1 MSRPLIDRSPD
12 LKRLRD
18 EGYDIQIIHGYVVL
32 RDVPYLNAQHEI
44 KRGILISSLAMAND
58 VTVRPDTHVAM
69 FAGDYPC
76 HADGKPIERIRNGD
90 INTQIGESIVAKYT
104 FSAKPKPK
112 ESYDNYYDKLST
124 YADILSGP
132 AQTLDANITAKTF
145 PVVRED
151 SLDSIFKYVDT
162 ASSRAEITAISSKLT
177 LGKIA
182 ILGLGGTGSYVL
194 DLVAKTPVREIHLFD
209 GDTFLQHNAF
219 RAPGA
224 ASGDELAEKLSKVA
238 YFERIYSR
246 MRRGIVV
253 HPEYASPENLHVL
266 ADADFVFLCME
277 GNAKKAIVRKL
288 EDLNLAFIDVGMG
301 VYLADQSLGG
311 VLRVTTSVRD
321 RRNHVWDKH
330 RIPFSE
336 GEGPNEYDKN
346 IQIADL
352 NALNAAFAVIRWKKL
367 FGFYV
372 DQENEL
378 YSTYMIGGNDVD
390 NQDAA

>member
-1 MSRPLIDRSPD
+1 M
-12 LKRLRD
+12 
-18 EGYDIQIIHGYVVL
+18 
-32 RDVPYLNAQHEI
+32 
-44 KRGILISSLAMAND
+44 
-58 VTVRPDTHVAM
+58 
-69 FAGDYPC
+69 
-76 HADGKPIERIRNGD
+76 
-90 INTQIGESIVAKYT
+90 
-104 FSAKPKPK
+104 
-112 ESYDNYYDKLST
+112 
-124 YADILSGP
+124 
-132 AQTLDANITAKTF
+132 
-145 PVVRED
+145 
-151 SLDSIFKYVDT
+151 
-162 ASSRAEITAISSKLT
+162 
-177 LGKIA
+177 
-182 ILGLGGTGSYVL
+182 
-194 DLVAKTPVREIHLFD
+194 
-209 GDTFLQHNAF
+209 
-219 RAPGA
+219 
-224 ASGDELAEKLSKVA
+224 
-238 YFERIYSR
+238 
-246 MRRGIVV
+246 V

-277 GNAKKAIVRKL
+277 GNAKKAVVRKL

-321 RRNHVWDKH
+321 RRNHVWEKH

-352 NALNAAFAVIRWKKL
+352 NALNAALAVIRWKKL

>member
-18 EGYDIQIIHGYVVL
+18 EGYDVQIINGYVVL
-32 RDVPYLNAQHEI
+32 RDVPYLNAQREI
-44 KRGILISSLAMAND
+44 KRGALISSLVMAND

-76 HADGKPIERIRNGD
+76 HADGMPIERIRNGD
-90 INTQIGESIVAKYT
+90 VNTQIGEGIVAKYI

-112 ESYDNYYDKLST
+112 ESYDNYYDKLAT
-124 YADILSGP
+124 YVDILSGP
-132 AQTLDANITAKTF
+132 AQTLEANITAKTF
-145 PVVRED
+145 PVIRED
-151 SLDSIFKYVDT
+151 SLDGVFKYVDT
-162 ASSRAEITAISSKLT
+162 ASSRAEITAISAKLA
-177 LGKIA
+177 LNKVA

-194 DLVAKTPVREIHLFD
+194 DLVAKTLVREIHLFD
-209 GDTFLQHNAF
+209 GDFFLQHNAF

-224 ASGDELAEKLSKVA
+224 ASGDELAEKLPKVT

-246 MRRGIVV
+246 MRSGIVA

-266 ADADFVFLCME
+266 ANADFVFLCME

-288 EDLNLAFIDVGMG
+288 EDLNLPFIDVGMG

-311 VLRVTTSVRD
+311 VLRVTTSTQN
-321 RRNHVWDKH
+321 RRGHVWDKH

-352 NALNAAFAVIRWKKL
+352 NALNAALAVIRWKKL